1 MRESLFADQIS
12 IEQGFQILE
21 YHLKKI
27 HQQPSQIIKY
37 KAS

>member
-1 MRESLFADQIS
+1 MRESLFADHIS

-21 YHLKKI
+21 RHLKKI
-27 HQQPSQIIKY
+27 YQQSSQIIKY